1 MMRFKDFIKIQSEN
15 CPNTKIRS
23 VWVELLSKF
32 KTTIYSET
40 YETQKKAKTV
50 FDNVCKQKAEDDID
64 KKRIWIMNF
73 YTNKDLENLGLKSS
87 DNVKSGFKSLISDDI
102 ISDDGDEYV
111 YIGKS
116 PYYKFYLKDDTYYFR
131 VIGNTTLNR
140 VNEWNQSLVS
150 DYIEYLNYK

>member
-1 MMRFKDFIKIQSEN
+1 
-15 CPNTKIRS
+15 
-23 VWVELLSKF
+23 
-32 KTTIYSET
+32 
-40 YETQKKAKTV
+40 
-50 FDNVCKQKAEDDID
+50 
-64 KKRIWIMNF
+64 MNF